1 MDFAEV
7 ILPLPLENHF
17 TYRIP
22 EGMAIERGC
31 RVIVP
36 FGTRRFYTAI
46 VDELHDRQPEPGIE
60 IKAISSLL
68 DEKPILR
75 PGQLEFWRWIAN
87 YYICKLGDVY
97 KAALPAGLKLES
109 ETVVT
114 YLEDFEADAPLKAS
128 EQRVLDAFRGDLK
141 LTVGELEKRT
151 GSRNLLPIVSALT
164 RIGAVQIDET
174 LKQGFKPKKQ
184 AYIRLA
190 EYYTDDKALVD
201 AFAQLGKAKKQEAL
215 LTRFLELVGD
225 TVSDRLAGIPKKKL
239 QENDPDHSS
248 SALNALL
255 KRGILEQYEK
265 EIGRLGMSMGPNT
278 SLSPL
283 SEEQTQ
289 ALQKIH
295 DCFSEK
301 EVCLLHGV
309 TSSGKT
315 EIYAHLIEEVLNKGK
330 QVLYL
335 LPEIALTTQITERLA
350 GLFGDRLIVYHSKF
364 SDNERVEIWNRLLTD
379 DGPLLILGVRSS
391 LFLPFAHLGLI
402 IVDEEHEPS
411 FKQQDPAPR
420 YHARDTAI
428 VLAASH
434 GAKTLLGSAT
444 PSIESYFNA
453 RTGKYGL
460 VELKGRYGN
469 ARMPEIRIVDMKD
482 LRRKRIIKDSNFS
495 PLLVESIHEALET
508 NGQVILFQNRRGFS
522 PFVECPECGWV
533 PRCMNCDVSLTYHKY
548 HNELVCHYCGHKIL
562 APKKCPEC
570 GHEGLRT
577 VGAGTEK
584 IEEEIQTLFPKA
596 RVARLDLDSVRT
608 RNAYEQL
615 FENFESGKI
624 QILIGTQMVSKGL
637 DFSRVRVVGILS
649 ADTLMN
655 FPDFRAHERAF
666 QLMTQV
672 AGRAGRRG
680 EQGLVVLQ
688 TNQAEHPL
696 IRLAHDFNYPAM
708 VESQLTERRLFHYP
722 PYYRLITLVLR
733 SRDEAVLLELATLYA
748 NKLRERLGHRV
759 LGPVSPP
766 VARVQTFYIRQ
777 VVIKVETTVAIT
789 PMRAFLEKTRE
800 AMRQHPLFK
809 KLLIHYD
816 VDPV

>member
-1 MDFAEV
+1 MMDFAEV
-7 ILPLPLENHF
+7 ILPLPLENHY

-22 EGMAIERGC
+22 AGMAIERGC

-36 FGTRRFYTAI
+36 FGARRFYTAI
-46 VDELHDRQPEPGIE
+46 VAETHDRQPEPGIE
-60 IKAISSLL
+60 VKTISSTL
-68 DEKPILR
+68 DERPILR
-75 PGQLEFWRWIAN
+75 PGQLEFWEWISN

-109 ETVVT
+109 ETIVT
-114 YLEDFEADAPLKAS
+114 YLEEFEAETPLKAS

-151 GSRNLLPIVSALT
+151 GSRNLLPVVSNLV
-164 RIGAVQIDET
+164 RLGAVRIDET
-174 LKQGFKPKKQ
+174 LRQGFKPKRES
-184 AYIRLA
+184 YIRLA
-190 EYYTDDKALVD
+190 APYADEKALAD
-201 AFAQLGKAKKQEAL
+201 AFASLGKARKQEAL
-215 LTRFLELVGD
+215 LTHFLELSGD
-225 TVSDRLAGIPKKKL
+225 TATDRQAGLPRKRL
-239 QENDPDHSS
+239 LEGDTNQS
-248 SALNALL
+248 SALAALI
-255 KRGILEQYEK
+255 KRGILESFEK
-265 EIGRLGMSMGPNT
+265 ETGRLGNPGGT
-278 SLSPL
+278 RSPL
-283 SEEQTQ
+283 NPLSDEQAH
-289 ALQKIH
+289 ALDEIRQR
-295 DCFSEK
+295 FREK

-315 EIYAHLIEEVLNKGK
+315 EIYAHLIEATLNEGK
-330 QVLYL
+330 QALYL

-350 GLFGDRLIVYHSKF
+350 RLFGDRLVVYHSKF
-364 SDNERVEIWNRLLTD
+364 SDNERVEIWNRLLRD
-379 DGPLLILGVRSS
+379 DSPTLVLGVRSS
-391 LFLPFAHLGLI
+391 LFLPFARLGLV

-428 VLAASH
+428 VLAARH

-453 RTGKYGL
+453 RCGKYGL
-460 VELKGRYGN
+460 VELQGRFGN
-469 ARMPEIRIVDMKD
+469 ARLPEVRVVDMKE
-482 LRRKRIIKDSNFS
+482 LRRKRIIKDTDFS
-495 PLLVESIHEALET
+495 PLLVESIREALDAG
-508 NGQVILFQNRRGFS
+508 GQVILFQNRRGFS

-533 PRCMNCDVSLTYHKY
+533 PRCPNCDVSLTYHKY
-548 HNELVCHYCGHKIL
+548 HDELVCHYCGHKIL
-562 APKKCPEC
+562 LPRTCPEC

-584 IEEEIQTLFPKA
+584 IEEEVQALFPKA
-596 RVARLDLDSVRT
+596 SVARLDLDSART
-608 RNAYEQL
+608 RTAYERL
-615 FENFESGKI
+615 FENFESGKT

-649 ADTLMN
+649 ADALMN

-680 EQGLVVLQ
+680 ERGLVVLQ
-688 TNQAEHPL
+688 TSQAQHPL
-696 IRLAHDFNYPAM
+696 IRLARTFDYQGM
-708 VESQLTERRLFHYP
+708 VESQLAERQLFHYP

-733 SRDEAVLLELATLYA
+733 SRDEAALLELATLYA
-748 NKLRERLGHRV
+748 NRLRERLGPRV

-766 VARVQTFYIRQ
+766 VARVQALYIRQ
-777 VVIKVETTVAIT
+777 VVIKVETTVAIA
-789 PMRAFLEKTRE
+789 PMRAFLEKSRE

-809 KLLIHYD
+809 KLLVHYD
-816 VDPV
+816 VDPI